1 MARPRT
7 LSRERVVTAALTL
20 VEREGLDALS
30 MRRLAVDLDTAPAS
44 LYRHIANRGDLL
56 ALVGER
62 IVDELAADLDL
73 EPDASWQDRTISWA
87 GAIRAAL
94 RGRRGRVAL
103 LVGPESPPPETYR
116 VFQTAVD
123 AYEDAGFP
131 PEVAAATAQVLTFTV
146 LSFIDLES
154 QWPDAVKVERGSLL
168 ADWRGPGEAG
178 ASDGSNDETFE
189 FLLRSVIAMVEQR
202 LADVV

>member
-7 LSRERVVTAALTL
+7 LSRDRVVTAALAL
-20 VEREGLDALS
+20 VEGEGLDALS
-30 MRRLAVDLDTAPAS
+30 MRRLAVELDTAPAS
-44 LYRHIANRGDLL
+44 LYRHIANRADLV

-62 IVDELAADLDL
+62 IVDEMAADLDPQP
-73 EPDASWQDRTISWA
+73 EATWQERTIDWA

-103 LVGPESPPPETYR
+103 LVGPDSPPPETYR
-116 VFQTAVD
+116 IFQAAVD

-131 PEVAAATAQVLTFTV
+131 PAVAAATAQVLTFTV

-154 QWPDAVKVERGSLL
+154 QWPDAVRVERGALL
-168 ADWRGPGEAG
+168 AGWRGAG
-178 ASDGSNDETFE
+178 AVDASGGSNDETFE
-189 FLLRSVIAMVEQR
+189 FLLRSVIAMVERR
-202 LADVV
+202 LADEV